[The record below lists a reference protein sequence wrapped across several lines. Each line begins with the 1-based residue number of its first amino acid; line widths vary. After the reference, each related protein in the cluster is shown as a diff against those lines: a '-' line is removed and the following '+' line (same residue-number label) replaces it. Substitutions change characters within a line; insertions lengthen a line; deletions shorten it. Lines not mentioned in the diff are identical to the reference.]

1 MPQLGM
7 IGLSLLPDSRIES
20 ESYRN
25 SRQLRSQVVMPEV

>member
-7 IGLSLLPDSRIES
+7 IGLPLLPVSRIGP